1 MRYPTFGWTRITTA
15 SCPFHLANG
24 IGSGLGY
31 RTKHWMPGFP
41 HVLSWLIGVFGLDF
55 LKLKLSIVAFG
66 VGAYAA
72 TFAYVRCIA
81 VQLPHRHLI
90 AWVVALSTA
99 VSPLLFD
106 YSHRLMS
113 GDSRPVLRDDSGLW
127 LCEVVRRSQSTRML
141 VTAAVA
147 LSALCVLAVLMR
159 GNGLGL
165 VPALLLSAAYDWRAR
180 RRATIACGVAATLT
194 LALFV
199 GWSTPNAN
207 RALPKAF
214 TTSRIS
220 RRSRRATWARSGK
233 PEGSSKAS
241 SASPLRDLG
250 PPHIPERSVVRP
262 LWHRRRC
269 RAGRSLPGRGRQQ
282 SSRYPFSP
290 SLPWSRSSSARSALR
305 GTLQREMMYLV
316 ATLVLALAYPGGDSP
331 RMLIASV
338 PLLQVAAFFGIASIG
353 SLAGALAWTTAVS
366 AALFAGTMAA
376 ADRQAKSPDHLPR
389 LFRLLRRAHARL
401 SARAST
407 RSPGDASSG
416 RRCGFGCGAPSTGS
430 ATHGT
435 GGPDHDLRAGWHPI
449 GFLRG
454 GYA

>member
-1 MRYPTFGWTRITTA
+1 M
-15 SCPFHLANG
+15 SFHLANG

-113 GDSRPVLRDDSGLW
+113 EIPALCCAMTALW

-147 LSALCVLAVLMR
+147 LGTLCSCGADARQRAGPRPRPPAVGGIRLA
-159 GNGLGL
+159 G
-165 VPALLLSAAYDWRAR
+165 SAASHHRVWGGRNTDA
-180 RRATIACGVAATLT
+180 GTLRGLEHT
-194 LALFV
+194 
-199 GWSTPNAN
+199 NAN

-241 SASPLRDLG
+241 SASPLRDLARRIYQNG
-250 PPHIPERSVVRP
+250 VWYVLYGIADGVGRALAPWPRPTAVVSV
-262 LWHRRRC
+262 
-269 RAGRSLPGRGRQQ
+269 S
-282 SSRYPFSP
+282 FSP

-316 ATLVLALAYPGGDSP
+316 ATLVLALAYP
-331 RMLIASV
+331 
-338 PLLQVAAFFGIASIG
+338 
-353 SLAGALAWTTAVS
+353 
-366 AALFAGTMAA
+366 AGTAPHAHRLGSPPAGRGLLRHRQHRVVGGSASMDHRSFGGPVRGEGATAA
-376 ADRQAKSPDHLPR
+376 ADRQAKSPR
-389 LFRLLRRAHARL
+389 
-401 SARAST
+401 
-407 RSPGDASSG
+407 
-416 RRCGFGCGAPSTGS
+416 PSTPAFPIITPGS
-430 ATHGT
+430 RTS
-435 GGPDHDLRAGWHPI
+435 I
-449 GFLRG
+449 GSCQHALSW
-454 GYA
+454 